1 MGFTLTATIIA
12 VLAGIAA
19 FFAWREN
26 RIISIVCGFI
36 CAIASALAILAAF
49 IKAVALVFKLLPIIL
64 LVLAIW
70 LIYRGVTKPDSD
82 KSTRAQ
88 SRYNG

>member
-26 RIISIVCGFI
+26 RMISIVCGFI

-70 LIYRGVTKPDSD
+70 LIYRAVTKDRDGDSQTQG
-82 KSTRAQ
+82 S
-88 SRYNG
+88 YNG

>member
-26 RIISIVCGFI
+26 RMISIVCGFI

-70 LIYRGVTKPDSD
+70 LIYRAVTKDRDGDSQTQA
-82 KSTRAQ
+82 S
-88 SRYNG
+88 YNG

>member
-26 RIISIVCGFI
+26 RMISIVCGFI

-70 LIYRGVTKPDSD
+70 LIYRAVTKDRDGDSHTQA
-82 KSTRAQ
+82 S
-88 SRYNG
+88 YNG

>member
-26 RIISIVCGFI
+26 RMVSIVCGFI

-70 LIYRGVTKPDSD
+70 LIYRAVTKDRDGDSHTQA
-82 KSTRAQ
+82 S
-88 SRYNG
+88 YNG

>member
-26 RIISIVCGFI
+26 RMISIVCGFI

-70 LIYRGVTKPDSD
+70 LIYRAVTKDRDGDSH
-82 KSTRAQ
+82 TRA
-88 SRYNG
+88 SYNG

>member
-19 FFAWREN
+19 YFSWREN
-26 RIISIVCGFI
+26 RMVSIVCGFI
-36 CAIASALAILAAF
+36 CAIASSLAIIAAF
-49 IKAVALVFKLLPIIL
+49 IKAVAVVFKLLPIIL

-70 LIYRGVTKPDSD
+70 LIYRAVTKDRDSD
-82 KSTRAQ
+82 TQTQAS
-88 SRYNG
+88 YNG